1 MKSRTKKNDA
11 LLVTLIAVVML
22 VIDQAIKLSVKTG
35 MKLYEHIHITDWFY
49 IYFTEN
55 NGMAFGME
63 LFGKLFLTSFR
74 LVAVAAIIWYVIKI
88 VGKGFPKGYLV
99 AVALLIAGAAGNI
112 FDCLFYGEIFSASTP
127 TAVATQVPWG
137 QGYASLFYGKVVDM
151 FYFPLVEWD
160 WPAWMPFVAGKHFIF
175 FSPIF
180 NFADSC
186 ITVGLFMIILFYS
199 RCINWGLHRPEEASE
214 GKDEKKEKRKK

>member
-1 MKSRTKKNDA
+1 MKTGKSSDA
-11 LLVTLIAVVML
+11 LLVTLLASLLL
-22 VIDQAIKLSVKTG
+22 VCDQVIKILVKTN
-35 MKLYEHIHITDWFY
+35 MRLYESIRVTDWFY

-74 LVAVAAIIWYVIKI
+74 IIAVAFIIWYVVKI

-99 AVALLIAGAAGNI
+99 AVSLIIAGAAGNI
-112 FDCLFYGEIFSASTP
+112 IDCLFYGQIFCASTP
-127 TAVATQVPWG
+127 YSVATTVPWG
-137 QGYASLFYGKVVDM
+137 SGYSGLFYGKVVDM
-151 FYFPLVEWD
+151 LYFPLVEWD
-160 WPAWMPFVAGKHFIF
+160 WPSWMPLLAGKHFIF

-186 ITVGLFMIILFYS
+186 ITVGLFMVILFFS
-199 RCINWGLHRPEEASE
+199 RCLSLTPPVRGQRR
-214 GKDEKKEKRKK
+214 KKEK

>member
-1 MKSRTKKNDA
+1 MKDKKRPDI
-11 LLVTLIAVVML
+11 LLVTILATLLL
-22 VIDQAIKLSVKTG
+22 VTDQVTKILVKTN
-35 MKLYEHIHITDWFY
+35 MRLYESIHITDWFY

-74 LVAVAAIIWYVIKI
+74 IIAVAFIIWYLIKI

-99 AVALLIAGAAGNI
+99 AVSLIIAGAAGNI
-112 FDCLFYGEIFSASTP
+112 LDCLFYGEIFCASTP
-127 TAVATQVPWG
+127 HSVASFVPWG
-137 QGYASLFYGKVVDM
+137 SGYSGLFYGKVVDM
-151 FYFPLVEWD
+151 LYFPLVEWD
-160 WPAWMPFVAGKHFIF
+160 WPSWMPLLAGKHFIF

-186 ITVGLFMIILFYS
+186 ITVGLFMVILFFN
-199 RCINWGLHRPEEASE
+199 RCLSLTPPTKR
-214 GKDEKKEKRKK
+214 KRKK

>member
-1 MKSRTKKNDA
+1 MKDKKRPDI
-11 LLVTLIAVVML
+11 LLVTILATLLL
-22 VIDQAIKLSVKTG
+22 VTDQVTKILVKTN
-35 MKLYEHIHITDWFY
+35 MRLYESIHITDWFY

-74 LVAVAAIIWYVIKI
+74 IIAVAFIIWYLIII

-99 AVALLIAGAAGNI
+99 AVSLIIAGAAGNI
-112 FDCLFYGEIFSASTP
+112 LDCLFYGEIFCASTP
-127 TAVATQVPWG
+127 HSVASFVPWG
-137 QGYASLFYGKVVDM
+137 SGYSGLFYGKVVDM
-151 FYFPLVEWD
+151 LYFPLVEWD
-160 WPAWMPFVAGKHFIF
+160 WPSWMPLLAGKHFIF

-186 ITVGLFMIILFYS
+186 ITVGLFMVILFFN
-199 RCINWGLHRPEEASE
+199 RCLSLTPPTKR
-214 GKDEKKEKRKK
+214 KRKK

>member
-1 MKSRTKKNDA
+1 MKKRDA
-11 LLVTLIAVVML
+11 TLVAVLSIVML
-22 VIDQAIKLSVKTG
+22 IIDQIIKVAVKTG
-35 MKLYEHIHITDWFY
+35 MRLYESIHITDWFY

-74 LVAVAAIIWYVIKI
+74 IIAVIFIIWYVCKI
-88 VGKGFPKGYLV
+88 AGKGFPKGYLV
-99 AVALLIAGAAGNI
+99 AIALVIAGAAGNI
-112 FDCLFYGEIFSASTP
+112 FDSVFYGQIFSASTP
-127 TAVATQVPWG
+127 YSTAFHVPWG
-137 QGYASLFYGKVVDM
+137 QGYSGLFYGKVVDM

-160 WPAWMPFVAGKHFIF
+160 WPSWVPFLAGKHFIF

-186 ITVGLFMIILFYS
+186 ITVGLFMVILFYN
-199 RCINWGLHRPEEASE
+199 RCLNWGIDRPVDSSKERK
-214 GKDEKKEKRKK
+214 GKKAKSKK